1 MDVAKVQQN
10 TEEDPEF
17 VRQRRAAIDT
27 LITSQ
32 VSKTQRFAQ
41 QDVMKATNVAKGF
54 AEASR
59 RVPVERPNSAGSSAT
74 ASASYP
80 SSTAKP
86 TDMAATAAAIKANSR
101 SSCFILPSS
110 RCISSLHFQYRNGR
124 RIRFL
129 MNRWR
134 ILKSDLSPIVNRA
147 PDVTSMM
154 MTTTTGPDEE
164 VEAVSVGVD
173 EAEADEVETMTVA
186 QKHVRARM
194 SLSSIFSNPNP
205 NVRMQQCHFD

>member
-1 MDVAKVQQN
+1 MDVAKTQQN

-59 RVPVERPNSAGSSAT
+59 RVPVERPNSAGGLSTAT
-74 ASASYP
+74 AASYP
-80 SSTAKP
+80 SSSVKQ

-101 SSCFILPSS
+101 SSFVA
-110 RCISSLHFQYRNGR
+110 F
-124 RIRFL
+124 
-129 MNRWR
+129 
-134 ILKSDLSPIVNRA
+134 
-147 PDVTSMM
+147 
-154 MTTTTGPDEE
+154 
-164 VEAVSVGVD
+164 EAS
-173 EAEADEVETMTVA
+173 
-186 QKHVRARM
+186 
-194 SLSSIFSNPNP
+194 
-205 NVRMQQCHFD
+205 